1 MVSFQGKLC
10 SVVFLDGN
18 CAVVIKL
25 KSVELHSV
33 LSSWIFCSSVS
44 GMRKA
49 GFEASA
55 LQEIRA
61 PVNMVGRGL
70 LLLSFTDVCAGSSV
84 SFQVCSDTAMVCKA
98 QAGILCQ

>member
-25 KSVELHSV
+25 ESVELHSV

-55 LQEIRA
+55 LQEIRT
-61 PVNMVGRGL
+61 PVNMVGGGL
-70 LLLSFTDVCAGSSV
+70 LLLEFHRC
-84 SFQVCSDTAMVCKA
+84 
-98 QAGILCQ
+98 LCWEQCLFSGML